1 MSEVNITQKHNIVFY
16 LRSNPDFYDIYD
28 YLEDNRRLD
37 WMCRIGQLK
46 ILHDFKF
53 TDFLLCTEE
62 HENVDGLAAEVPV
75 GAVQAEMNPMLR
87 FVHLLQDPA
96 SQMNSRETNLAKE
109 TLQARIIGVR
119 FDSWLQIF

>member
-1 MSEVNITQKHNIVFY
+1 MEQIPGVPEVAEFVDDELSSLGEEADGKPSVFFGFESICVVSGGPSGLESPQTGEGEY
-16 LRSNPDFYDIYD
+16 SNE
-28 YLEDNRRLD
+28 L
-37 WMCRIGQLK
+37 
-46 ILHDFKF
+46 
-53 TDFLLCTEE
+53 TDASGF
-62 HENVDGLAAEVPV
+62 AAEVPV

-87 FVHLLQDPA
+87 FVNLLQDPA

>member
-1 MSEVNITQKHNIVFY
+1 MGNHQPQK
-16 LRSNPDFYDIYD
+16 RQ
-28 YLEDNRRLD
+28 
-37 WMCRIGQLK
+37 GTAAK
-46 ILHDFKF
+46 INA
-53 TDFLLCTEE
+53 E
-62 HENVDGLAAEVPV
+62 HEDVDGLAAEVPV